1 MGDDD
6 NGTIERLPTPEI
18 QAVDPKP
25 EGGSGKGK
33 GKGEEGI
40 ELGVLSKFEN
50 DASQQPQV
58 GKQIALADMLN
69 PEKKYMSGWRLYCLT
84 FGYVL
89 FSFLMFS
96 WESNEDIG
104 ADYSSGQLVYES
116 SVIDPR
122 DNNSEYEFGVHHQCA
137 PRIRE

>member
-6 NGTIERLPTPEI
+6 NGTIERLPNPEI
-18 QAVDPKP
+18 QAVDSKP
-25 EGGSGKGK
+25 AKG

-50 DASQQPQV
+50 DASQQAQV

-84 FGYVL
+84 FGYVS
-89 FSFLMFS
+89 FSS
-96 WESNEDIG
+96 
-104 ADYSSGQLVYES
+104 
-116 SVIDPR
+116 
-122 DNNSEYEFGVHHQCA
+122 
-137 PRIRE
+137 

>member
-18 QAVDPKP
+18 QAVDSNLA

-50 DASQQPQV
+50 DASQQAQV
-58 GKQIALADMLN
+58 GKQIALADMLD

-84 FGYVL
+84 FGYVF
-89 FSFLMFS
+89 FSFRCA
-96 WESNEDIG
+96 IG
-104 ADYSSGQLVYES
+104 KAMK
-116 SVIDPR
+116 R
-122 DNNSEYEFGVHHQCA
+122 
-137 PRIRE
+137 

>member
-18 QAVDPKP
+18 QVVDSKSA
-25 EGGSGKGK
+25 GGKEKGK
-33 GKGEEGI
+33 GKEEEGI
-40 ELGVLSKFEN
+40 ELGVLSKLDN

-84 FGYVL
+84 FGYA
-89 FSFLMFS
+89 FFGFLMS
-96 WESNEDIG
+96 I
-104 ADYSSGQLVYES
+104 
-116 SVIDPR
+116 
-122 DNNSEYEFGVHHQCA
+122 
-137 PRIRE
+137 